1 MNSSKLEFCE
11 QCDIFIGGLFP
22 IHGPKYARHSKKT
35 PDDQFSSNSESINY
49 FSTTTTMSV
58 DSYIQS
64 EIICGEIKKERGIQ
78 RLEAMLF
85 AIDLINNS
93 TNLLPNL
100 KLGARIYDTC
110 DRDTIAMEKSL
121 NFVSDYFL
129 LKEENIANDFTCLS
143 NNPSLRDLAN
153 NFKPKKNKDAI
164 HKRKVV
170 GVIGAASSS
179 VSIQVPQISYAS
191 TSPEL
196 SNKERFP
203 FFSRVLPSDTLQA
216 EAMANLVHSLNW
228 NYIAT
233 LNEEGNLGGIDSF
246 ISNAK
251 SKNICISGSYTLSQ
265 TASEDDVK
273 AILMEMF
280 EQKNARG
287 VVVFLQDHNVR
298 KLLKLVKDLNMT
310 RHFLWIASDSWGTK
324 IESIRSNNLAAE
336 GAITFAPK
344 SFIIKEFSNYFQ
356 KLRPGK
362 NIRNPWFEEFWQDEF
377 KCRIE
382 NPIFQSNR
390 RPSYTKLCTGHET
403 LNITQDGFIHFVID
417 SVFAIAHAIQDLIFA
432 HCSKLNFNDLINCQ
446 HKIIFKGPDFLN
458 AIRN

>member
-1 MNSSKLEFCE
+1 MLLYTKVHSIQKNLISNLLLLIISTLPGVSSSQSIYSYQKNTTKYLDSSKLEFCE

-143 NNPSLRDLAN
+143 NNPSLIDLAN

-179 VSIQVPQISYAS
+179 VSIQV
-191 TSPEL
+191 
-196 SNKERFP
+196 
-203 FFSRVLPSDTLQA
+203 
-216 EAMANLVHSLNW
+216 ANLLRLFQV
-228 NYIAT
+228 
-233 LNEEGNLGGIDSF
+233 SF
-246 ISNAK
+246 LYRIKNK
-251 SKNICISGSYTLSQ
+251 IFPKKNILIKFFQGST
-265 TASEDDVK
+265 
-273 AILMEMF
+273 
-280 EQKNARG
+280 N
-287 VVVFLQDHNVR
+287 
-298 KLLKLVKDLNMT
+298 
-310 RHFLWIASDSWGTK
+310 
-324 IESIRSNNLAAE
+324 
-336 GAITFAPK
+336 
-344 SFIIKEFSNYFQ
+344 
-356 KLRPGK
+356 
-362 NIRNPWFEEFWQDEF
+362 
-377 KCRIE
+377 
-382 NPIFQSNR
+382 
-390 RPSYTKLCTGHET
+390 KLC
-403 LNITQDGFIHFVID
+403 LY
-417 SVFAIAHAIQDLIFA
+417 
-432 HCSKLNFNDLINCQ
+432 K
-446 HKIIFKGPDFLN
+446 P
-458 AIRN
+458 